1 MPLPKRPGPYIL
13 TFLLI
18 LLAVMTA
25 WIFKAVD
32 SPEIQQALKA
42 QSAAASS
49 AKESNLRPFP
59 TQLEPVYIDPVN
71 LAKANLLNAPNRT
84 PHDDL
89 QIVAEFIDLYRKALG
104 GNPVGQNDDITAALT
119 GNFGQTGRVFP
130 PNSPAI
136 RDGKLVDRWGT
147 PYWFHPESGT
157 KMEIRSAGPD
167 KELFTADDV
176 ILTP

>member
-13 TFLLI
+13 TLLLI
-18 LLAVMTA
+18 ILTVVTA
-25 WIFKAVD
+25 WMFKAVD

-42 QSAAASS
+42 KSQKASS
-49 AKESNLRPFP
+49 GGQVRPMMARA
-59 TQLEPVYIDPVN
+59 EPVYIDPVN
-71 LAKANLLNAPNRT
+71 LAQANLLNAPNRT
-84 PHDDL
+84 PHEDV
-89 QIVAEFIDLYRKALG
+89 QIVAEFVDLYRKALG
-104 GNPVGQNDDITAALT
+104 SNPTGQNEDITAALT

-167 KELFTADDV
+167 KDLFTDDD
-176 ILTP
+176 ISLKP

>member
-13 TFLLI
+13 TLLLI
-18 LLAVMTA
+18 ILAVVTA
-25 WIFKAVD
+25 WMFKAVD

-42 QSAAASS
+42 KSPQSS
-49 AKESNLRPFP
+49 ASDQTRAVV
-59 TQLEPVYIDPVN
+59 TSAQPVYIDPVN
-71 LAKANLLNAPNRT
+71 LAQANLLNDPNRT
-84 PHDDL
+84 PQQDV
-89 QIVAEFIDLYRKALG
+89 QIVAEFVDLYRKALG
-104 GNPVGQNDDITAALT
+104 SNPIGQNEDITAALT

-167 KELFTADDV
+167 KDLFTADDV
-176 ILTP
+176 ILKP